1 MTLVSKGANGIW
13 EHALLDSS
21 SKSGKHRKPK
31 PHHPV
36 HPNKYDFITAKYK
49 QQLFVHRSGKEH
61 DQLPTDDL
69 SQQLHASVRTGNL
82 ETSLRL
88 IALGAEVNY
97 FHGERGNTP
106 LHVAASAGQQL
117 QVKFIK

>member
-1 MTLVSKGANGIW
+1 MIMTLVSKGANGIW

-69 SQQLHASVRTGNL
+69 SQVCYHMHEVVMIKVTRPDL
-82 ETSLRL
+82 SL
-88 IALGAEVNY
+88 
-97 FHGERGNTP
+97 
-106 LHVAASAGQQL
+106 
-117 QVKFIK
+117 